1 MRFEDLARDPRA
13 GALRAWGEAWQGL
26 TPETVPTLVGLA
38 AADIRFRDPFQ
49 EVRGRDAFERMLR
62 HMFATV
68 AEPRFLVT
76 DHALGIAAGYLR
88 WSFTCRRGADTQTI
102 DGVSEIGFAP
112 DGLVSA
118 HVDHWDSGM
127 QVYARLPVLGMAIRA
142 IARRI
147 AAR

>member
-1 MRFEDLARDPRA
+1 MRLEDLARDPR
-13 GALRAWGEAWQGL
+13 GGTLRAWGEAWQSL
-26 TPETVPTLVGLA
+26 TPETIPRLVALA
-38 AADIRFRDPFQ
+38 AADLRFRDPFQ

-62 HMFATV
+62 HMVATV
-68 AEPRFLVT
+68 AAPRVVVT

-88 WSFTCRRGADTQTI
+88 WTFSYGRGGGTRTI
-102 DGVSEIGFAP
+102 EGVSEITFTL

-118 HVDHWDSGM
+118 HIDHWDSGM
-127 QVYARLPVLGMAIRA
+127 QVYARLPLLGTAIRA

>member
-26 TPETVPTLVGLA
+26 TPDTVPTLVALA

-49 EVRGRDAFERMLR
+49 ETRGRDAFERLLR

-68 AEPRFLVT
+68 AEPRFVVT

-88 WSFTCRRGADTQTI
+88 WTFSSGRGGATRTI

-118 HVDHWDSGM
+118 HIDHWDSGM
-127 QVYARLPVLGMAIRA
+127 QVYARLPLLGMAIRA

>member
-1 MRFEDLARDPRA
+1 MRLEDLARDPR
-13 GALRAWGEAWQGL
+13 GGTLRAWSEAWQRL
-26 TPETVPTLVGLA
+26 TPDTIPRLVALA

-49 EVRGRDAFERMLR
+49 EIRGRDAFERMLR
-62 HMFATV
+62 HVFATV
-68 AEPRFLVT
+68 SEPRFVVT

-88 WSFTCRRGADTQTI
+88 WTFTCGRAGNVQTI
-102 DGVSEIGFAP
+102 EGMSEITFAA

-118 HVDHWDSGM
+118 HIDHWDSGM
-127 QVYARLPVLGMAIRA
+127 QVYAGLPLLGLAIRA

>member
-1 MRFEDLARDPRA
+1 MRLEDLARDPR
-13 GALRAWGEAWQGL
+13 GGTLRAWSEAWQRL
-26 TPETVPTLVGLA
+26 TPDTIPRLVALA

-49 EVRGRDAFERMLR
+49 EIRGRDAFARMLR

-68 AEPRFLVT
+68 SEPRFVVT

-88 WSFTCRRGADTQTI
+88 WSFSYGRAGSVQTI
-102 DGVSEIGFAP
+102 EGMSEIAFAA

-118 HVDHWDSGM
+118 HIDHWDSGM
-127 QVYARLPVLGMAIRA
+127 QVYARLPLLGLAIRA

-147 AAR
+147 AER

>member
-1 MRFEDLARDPRA
+1 MRLEDLARDPR
-13 GALRAWGEAWQGL
+13 GGTLRAWSEAWQRL
-26 TPETVPTLVGLA
+26 TPDTIPRLVALA

-49 EVRGRDAFERMLR
+49 EIRGRDAFERMLR
-62 HMFATV
+62 HVFATV
-68 AEPRFLVT
+68 SEPRFVVT

-88 WSFTCRRGADTQTI
+88 WTFTCGRAGSVQTI
-102 DGVSEIGFAP
+102 EGMSEITFAA

-118 HVDHWDSGM
+118 HIDHWDSGM
-127 QVYARLPVLGMAIRA
+127 QVYAGLPLLGLAIRA

>member
-1 MRFEDLARDPRA
+1 VAR
-13 GALRAWGEAWQGL
+13 
-26 TPETVPTLVGLA
+26 A

-49 EVRGRDAFERMLR
+49 EIRGRDAFERMLR

-68 AEPRFLVT
+68 AEPRFVVT

-88 WSFTCRRGADTQTI
+88 WTFSYGHGSGTRTI
-102 DGVSEIGFAP
+102 EGVSEIAFAP
-112 DGLVSA
+112 EGLVSA
-118 HVDHWDSGM
+118 HLDHWDSGM
-127 QVYARLPVLGMAIRA
+127 QVYGRLPLLGMAIRA

>member
-1 MRFEDLARDPRA
+1 MRLEDLARDPRG
-13 GALRAWGEAWQGL
+13 GALRAWSEAWQRL
-26 TPETVPTLVGLA
+26 TPETVPSLVGLA

-49 EVRGRDAFERMLR
+49 EIRGRDAFERMLR
-62 HMFATV
+62 HMFASV
-68 AEPRFLVT
+68 AEPRFVVT

-88 WSFTCRRGADTQTI
+88 WTFSYGRSGQTRTI
-102 DGVSEIGFAP
+102 DGMSEITFTL

-118 HVDHWDSGM
+118 HIDHWDSGM
-127 QVYARLPVLGMAIRA
+127 QVYARLPLLGAAIRV

>member
-1 MRFEDLARDPRA
+1 MRLEDLARDPRG
-13 GALRAWGEAWQGL
+13 GALRAWSEAWQRL
-26 TPETVPTLVGLA
+26 TPDTVPALVALA
-38 AADIRFRDPFQ
+38 AADIRFRDPFHDL
-49 EVRGRDAFERMLR
+49 RGREAFDRMLR

-68 AEPRFLVT
+68 AEPRFVVT

-88 WSFTCRRGADTQTI
+88 WSFSYGRGGEMRTI
-102 DGVSEIGFAP
+102 DGVSEIGFAA

-118 HVDHWDSGM
+118 HLDHWDSGM
-127 QVYARLPVLGMAIRA
+127 QVYAKLPLLGPAIRA